1 MNDVYTQQTDT
12 PNVTPDNTLN
22 DTQINTPVLQPFTPE
37 LEDTVEITQP
47 QQMVS
52 PIGIDELQSVSSSVT
67 ETTTTATVQQPMIQE
82 ELTIEPK
89 TDEVK
94 NPSEDDILTS
104 SFDVNSEVESSDEN
118 LDEQPAKLGVA
129 VSELNK
135 ELIADFVKS
144 TKDMDLFFGK
154 SDYNNTTVKSHSIH
168 DALNNIK
175 KLGEYLDVYL
185 PVSNIVVRVYEFEN
199 DVVKNTMPQ
208 ELTTDYIFSEAVFSD
223 SVSNRNFVNRLF
235 ENCEILTIDGASVS
249 TLHNFENLAASDI
262 NILVLAAA
270 VLSDKISKS
279 MSNGAIMDT
288 TSKAELS
295 CEVCGTFTEVT
306 FDKMNTLKSQYTEDM
321 LMYFNTNYSYTDTYA
336 NNIQRSLYAKTEG
349 LQMVYNTY
357 VKDEKTGETKPVVQS
372 LRYFFKE
379 QSYIKQTTIEEEYR
393 KFILRRWENNP
404 IFSDLVTR
412 MDYKSSDTKNK
423 LRRLVEV
430 ATTGANLYSSN
441 ALLQEIELFTVIT
454 KLDKI
459 TLVEAI
465 DPTKEL
471 ISSNI
476 KVLEVVIPLE
486 LIRNNDEKLI
496 EYLLKTPDKIQHDM
510 AAKIKKY
517 GENRLTDHIFT
528 SWKCSNPECNHDN
541 KTTIS
546 AYDLV
551 FFILAER
558 INSIS

>member
-1 MNDVYTQQTDT
+1 MNDIYTQQIDT
-12 PNVTPDNTLN
+12 PNVTPDNIAN
-22 DTQINTPVLQPFTPE
+22 DTQIPVLQPFTPDQ
-37 LEDTVEITQP
+37 EDTTEIPQP
-47 QQMVS
+47 QQPVS
-52 PIGIDELQSVSSSVT
+52 PIGIDELQSASSSII
-67 ETTTTATVQQPMIQE
+67 ETTTPVQQPIIRE
-82 ELTIEPK
+82 EPTIEDGVPQS
-89 TDEVK
+89 D
-94 NPSEDDILTS
+94 DDILTS

-118 LDEQPAKLGVA
+118 LDGQPAKLGIA

-135 ELIADFVKS
+135 ELITDFIQS
-144 TKDMDLFFGK
+144 TKDVDLFFGK
-154 SDYNNTTVKSHSIH
+154 SDYANTTVKSHSIH

-262 NILVLAAA
+262 SILVLAAA
-270 VLSDKISKS
+270 ALSDKITKT
-279 MSNGAIMDT
+279 MSTGATMDT

-306 FDKMNTLKSQYTEDM
+306 FDKMNILRSQYTEDM
-321 LMYFNTNYSYTDTYA
+321 LVYFNNNYSYTDTYA

-349 LQMVYNTY
+349 LQMVYNTN
-357 VKDEKTGETKPVVQS
+357 VKDEKTGEIKQVVQS

-404 IFSDLVTR
+404 IFTDLVTR

-476 KVLEVVIPLE
+476 KVLEIVIPLE
-486 LIRNNDEKLI
+486 LIKNNDERLI

-528 SWKCSNPECNHDN
+528 SWKCSNPECNHEN